1 MTETLDRSVTQI
13 NKPSLFMKKN
23 KLFLLLSL
31 ITLTFHLGCGKSALF
46 HTKDV
51 RRSNHLRYSNQRPV
65 FIDPIESTQPTQSI
79 NPKTPPTQTTNTY
92 VPSKSGSNDSTQPV
106 TPSITKTDPVTQQE
120 SPQVFQDFFPYRWI
134 QKTFHQTFNEK
145 NKTTLFFQAFDRH
158 GLNIRDLQKD
168 DLHLLENQI
177 EIRNYTLSSE
187 RQRLDHKLEVVFV
200 IDTAGSMGKYIDMI
214 KNNIMY
220 FVKKLGEDQIQTNLC
235 FVTFRD
241 LVEKICQIFYPDNP
255 HTSQNENTVK
265 FLSDISNLKLHS
277 GYNEY
282 HENVLGGLLAAAK
295 HTPWTQGNQR
305 MVILATDA
313 LFWVPLYNARPEAR
327 TSPNYDTVLNALR
340 EKNIQVFALTQSY
353 HGFSS
358 NYFEYPSLVEAT
370 SGQWFNIKTLEDRNI
385 QTVF

>member
-265 FLSDISNLKLHS
+265 FLSDISNLKIAFR
-277 GYNEY
+277 
-282 HENVLGGLLAAAK
+282 V
-295 HTPWTQGNQR
+295 
-305 MVILATDA
+305 
-313 LFWVPLYNARPEAR
+313 
-327 TSPNYDTVLNALR
+327 
-340 EKNIQVFALTQSY
+340 
-353 HGFSS
+353 
-358 NYFEYPSLVEAT
+358 
-370 SGQWFNIKTLEDRNI
+370 
-385 QTVF
+385 